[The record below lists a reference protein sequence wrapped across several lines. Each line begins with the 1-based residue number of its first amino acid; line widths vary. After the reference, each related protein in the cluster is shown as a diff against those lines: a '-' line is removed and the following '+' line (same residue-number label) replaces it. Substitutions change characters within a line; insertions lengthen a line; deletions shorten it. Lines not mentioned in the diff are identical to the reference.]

1 MIMDLNMGQYLN
13 LFIEESNE
21 HLQNMNDI
29 LLELEKDTENISLIN
44 ELFRI
49 THTLKGMS
57 GTMGFT
63 NMADLT
69 HEMENVLDGVRN
81 HRIQLNE
88 NIIDVLFECF
98 DALDEIVSYIVENGK
113 ELDYKNVELIEKLKG
128 IVDKGGISKSS
139 NLHAKTED
147 RSLDTYVLNVIE
159 EARKKGL
166 NAFNISITLSPD
178 CMLKSARAFVIIN
191 TLDAMGDIV
200 YSNPSTED
208 IEDERFDLGF
218 SLILITNT
226 EKEILLEQLNNI
238 SEVEQVEIELIGNDK
253 NQEVHETE
261 KEDKNNNESTAVREQ
276 KFVDKKFDD
285 KDKITKANRVGKTV
299 RVDIDRL
306 DNLMN
311 LASELIIIK
320 NRMDDLSG
328 TSNKEEMLQAIESL
342 ERITTNL
349 HNAVM
354 KVRMVPIERVFNR
367 FPRMVRDLSK
377 ELNKKVKLQMY
388 GENTEV
394 DRTVID
400 EIGDPLV
407 HLIRNSL
414 DHGIEFP
421 EERIR
426 LGKPEEGN
434 LILKA
439 YPDGNNVVIEVSDD
453 GSGIDFEKVKK
464 KSIEKGL
471 ITEEEAKNIT
481 ENELVNVLFEPGFST
496 SNEITEISGRGVGLD
511 VVKNKIESINGT
523 IELESQKNKGTKFTI
538 RIPLTLA
545 IIQALLVKLRD
556 EIYAIPLSSIIEIII
571 VKKDNIRNIHDQE
584 IMLYRGKT
592 IPIVRLD
599 KLMGL
604 ESDDLLDEYI
614 AVVVR
619 KGEKL
624 AVLLVDSLIGQQEIV
639 IKPLG
644 KYLSFIKHFSGATIL
659 GNGDVSLILD
669 VNSLV

>member
-1 MIMDLNMGQYLN
+1 MDMDMSQYLN
-13 LFIEESNE
+13 LFIEEANE
-21 HLQNMNDI
+21 HLQTMNEV
-29 LLELEKDTENISLIN
+29 LLELEKNTDNISLIN
-44 ELFRI
+44 ELFRVA
-49 THTLKGMS
+49 HTLKGMS
-57 GTMGFT
+57 GTMGYT

-69 HEMENVLDGVRN
+69 HEMENVLDGIRN
-81 HRIQLNE
+81 SRIGISE
-88 NIIDVLFECF
+88 NIIDILFECF
-98 DALDEIVSYIVENGK
+98 DALDEIINYVATNGREMDK
-113 ELDYKNVELIEKLKG
+113 TNDELIYKLRN
-128 IVDKGGISKSS
+128 IVDEETASTAEVEVKSEKIQLDNYVS
-139 NLHAKTED
+139 NIIKEAK
-147 RSLDTYVLNVIE
+147 
-159 EARKKGL
+159 KKGL
-166 NAFNISITLSPD
+166 NTFSIKISLSPN

-191 TLDAMGDIV
+191 TLDAIGDII

-208 IEDERFDLGF
+208 IEDERFDFEF
-218 SLILITNT
+218 SLILVTNVNKNSLM
-226 EKEILLEQLNNI
+226 EKLYNI
-238 SEVEQVEIELIGNDK
+238 SEVEKVEINLIESEEINLIEEDEKPRDNENTTVEEEK
-253 NQEVHETE
+253 NINIKDMKTDS
-261 KEDKNNNESTAVREQ
+261 KD
-276 KFVDKKFDD
+276 DMKKVN
-285 KDKITKANRVGKTV
+285 KVVKTV

-328 TSNKEEMLQAIESL
+328 TSNKEDMLQAIEYL

-377 ELNKKVKLQMY
+377 ELNKRVNLQMY

-400 EIGDPLV
+400 EIGDPLI
-407 HLIRNSL
+407 HIIRNSL
-414 DHGIEFP
+414 DHGLEYP
-421 EERIR
+421 QDRIK
-426 LGKPEEGN
+426 LGKPADGN
-434 LILKA
+434 IVLKA

-453 GSGIDFEKVKK
+453 GSGIDYEKVKRK
-464 KSIEKGL
+464 AIERGL
-471 ITEEEAKNIT
+471 ITEQEAEKVSDEELASI
-481 ENELVNVLFEPGFST
+481 LFEPGFST
-496 SNEITEISGRGVGLD
+496 SDKITEISGRGVGLD

-523 IELESQKNKGTKFTI
+523 IELESHRNKGTKFTI

-545 IIQALLVKLRD
+545 IIQALLIKLKD
-556 EIYAIPLSSIIEIII
+556 ETYAIPLSSITEIIN
-571 VKKDNIRNIHDQE
+571 VSRDSIRSIQEQE

-604 ESDDLLDEYI
+604 ETDDQLDEYI

-619 KGEKL
+619 KGDKL
-624 AVLLVDSLIGQQEIV
+624 AALLVNSLVGQQEIV

-644 KYLSFIKHFSGATIL
+644 KYLSYIKYFSGATIL
-659 GNGDVSLILD
+659 GNGDISLILD

>member
-1 MIMDLNMGQYLN
+1 MDLNMSQYLN

-29 LLELEKDTENISLIN
+29 LLELEKDTENISLVN
-44 ELFRI
+44 ELFRVA
-49 THTLKGMS
+49 HTLKGMS

-69 HEMENVLDGVRN
+69 HEMESVLDGVRN
-81 HRIQLNE
+81 NRIHLNE

-98 DALDEIVSYIVENGK
+98 DTLDEMVSYIVENGK
-113 ELDYKNVELIEKLKG
+113 EFEDNNKELIEKLRE
-128 IVDKGGISKSS
+128 IAGGGKTSKTTNSHTKTQS
-139 NLHAKTED
+139 NY
-147 RSLDTYVLNVIE
+147 LDSYVLNVIE
-159 EARKKGL
+159 EAQNRGL
-166 NAFNISITLSPD
+166 NAYNISITLSPD
-178 CMLKSARAFVIIN
+178 CMLKSARAFVIVN
-191 TLDAMGDIV
+191 TLDAIGDIV

-208 IEDERFDLGF
+208 IEDEQFDLEF
-218 SLILITNT
+218 SLILITSA
-226 EKEILLEQLNNI
+226 EKDTLLEKLNNI
-238 SEVEQVEIELIGNDK
+238 SEVEHVEIELVESDK
-253 NQEVHETE
+253 KKGE
-261 KEDKNNNESTAVREQ
+261 KEDDKNKNESIAVKEDMQ
-276 KFVDKKFDD
+276 VDKKTDE
-285 KDKITKANRVGKTV
+285 KDKLSKVNKVTKTV

-320 NRMDDLSG
+320 NRMEDLSG
-328 TSNKEEMLQAIESL
+328 TSNKEDMVQAIESL

-377 ELNKKVKLQMY
+377 ELNKKVKLNMY

-400 EIGDPLV
+400 EIGDPLI

-414 DHGIEFP
+414 DHGIEYP
-421 EERIR
+421 QERIK
-426 LGKPEEGN
+426 LGKSEEGN
-434 LILKA
+434 LTLKA
-439 YPDGNNVVIEVSDD
+439 YPDGNNVVIEISDD

-471 ITEEEAKNIT
+471 ITEQEAENIT

-496 SNEITEISGRGVGLD
+496 SDEITEISGRGVGLD

-523 IELESQKNKGTKFTI
+523 IELESQRHRGTKFTI

-545 IIQALLVKLRD
+545 IIQVLLVMLRD
-556 EIYAIPLSSIIEIII
+556 EIYAIPLSSIIEIIT
-571 VKKDNIRNIHDQE
+571 VKKDNIRSIHEQE

-604 ESDDLLDEYI
+604 GSEELLDEYV

-624 AVLLVDSLIGQQEIV
+624 AVLLVDNLIGQQEIV